1 MRTFVNGLRARH
13 RAVRNSDDRGV
24 TLVETVVAMTIMTIF
39 GGIFTGAV
47 VAMSNAT
54 GKAEA
59 TARSADALN
68 QAFLSL
74 DELVRYASAISVPG
88 VSEAG
93 GTGYWYVELRA
104 THSGT
109 ETCTQLRIDT
119 AARQLQERTWTVG
132 DPSSLT
138 TFRPLASGITNGG
151 AAAGSTEQPFVLLP
165 PSGTSTSQ
173 QLSVTLTALSVSG
186 STATTSRSSF
196 GFTAANS
203 TSPTPSGSSCQ
214 QAGRP

>member
-1 MRTFVNGLRARH
+1 MRTVLNSLRARH
-13 RAVRNSDDRGV
+13 RTVRTSGDRGV
-24 TLVETVVAMTIMTIF
+24 TLVETLVAMTIMTMF

-47 VAMSNAT
+47 IAMTNAT

-74 DELVRYASAISVPG
+74 DERVRYASAISVPG
-88 VSEAG
+88 ASGAG

-119 AARQLQERTWTVG
+119 AAQQLQERTWTVG
-132 DPSSLT
+132 DTSSLT
-138 TFRPLASGITNGG
+138 SFRPLASGITNGG
-151 AAAGSTEQPFVLLP
+151 AAPGSADQPFALLAP
-165 PSGTSTSQ
+165 RGNSASQ
-173 QLSVTLTALSVSG
+173 QLSITLTALSGSG

-203 TSPTPSGSSCQ
+203 LSPTPSGSTCQ